1 MPTSTPTVTLIYV
14 TYNSARYIR
23 TALDSARALDY
34 PADQRRIVVVDNGS
48 RDGTATLI
56 TAAYPDV
63 TLIREVKNH
72 GFAGGNNLAMRRYP
86 ADYFALINADVHL
99 EPGWLQ
105 AVIGAMEADP
115 SVGVVGSKIF
125 FAGTG
130 LLQHAGAGIRPN
142 ALTYHIGT
150 GEPDRGQYDHPHDCD
165 YVMGA
170 AFAIRGPLAAQL
182 GYLHEGYFMY
192 FEETELCVAARRAGY
207 RVRYVPDAVAHHDE
221 KGSLSGRPTAKYL
234 WRYHRSRYLFAMRN
248 MLSQAERRAFCAAE
262 RTWLRESARDP
273 RYRALML
280 AAKLSHAGQLV
291 RNRWLLTLRA

>member
-1 MPTSTPTVTLIYV
+1 MPTVTLIYV
-14 TYNSARYIR
+14 TYNSGKYIR
-23 TALDSARALDY
+23 TALDSAQALDY
-34 PADQRRIVVVDNGS
+34 PTDQRRIVVVDNAS
-48 RDGTATLI
+48 QDWTTDIVEAE
-56 TAAYPDV
+56 YPDV
-63 TLIREVKNH
+63 MLIEERKNH

-86 ADYFALINADVHL
+86 ADYFALINADVRL
-99 EPGWLQ
+99 EPGWLK
-105 AVIGAMEADP
+105 AVIGALEADP
-115 SVGVVGSKIF
+115 GVGIVGSKIF

-150 GEPDRGQYDHPHDCD
+150 GEPDTGQHDQPRDCD

-170 AFAIRGPLAAQL
+170 AFAMRGPLAAQL

-192 FEETELCVAARRAGY
+192 FEETDLCVAARRAGY
-207 RVRYVPDAVAHHDE
+207 KVRYVPGAVAHHDE

-248 MLSQAERRAFCAAE
+248 MLSHAERRAFCTAE
-262 RTWLRESARDP
+262 RAWLRESARDP

-280 AAKLSHAGQLV
+280 AAKLSHPAKLL
-291 RNRWLLTLRA
+291 RNGWLLTLRA